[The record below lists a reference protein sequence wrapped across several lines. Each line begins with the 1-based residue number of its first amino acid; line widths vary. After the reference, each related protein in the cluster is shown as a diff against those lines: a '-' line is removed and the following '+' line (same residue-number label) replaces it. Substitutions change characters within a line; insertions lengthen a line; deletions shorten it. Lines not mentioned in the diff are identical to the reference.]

1 MYKHKQVGFLTRI
14 VFAISSIVLLANVLF
29 TKQLVPPFVEYLMY
43 GGILMLLI
51 CGWVF
56 GSLTVAVDEDEIK
69 HWFGPG
75 FWRKTYQM
83 SNVVSAKPVV
93 NKWWWG
99 WGIRLTPHGWLYNV
113 SGLDAVELQLVSG
126 KRIRIGTDEPEDFS
140 DAVNAHLS

>member
-1 MYKHKQVGFLTRI
+1 MYKHKQVGFLIRI
-14 VFAISSIVLLANVLF
+14 VFAISSIVVLTNVLF
-29 TKQLVPPFVEYLMY
+29 TKQLVPQLVEYLMY
-43 GGILMLLI
+43 GSILILLL
-51 CGWVF
+51 CGWIF
-56 GSLTVAVDEDEIK
+56 GSLTVTVDEGEIK

-99 WGIRLTPHGWLYNV
+99 WGIRLTPRGWLYNV
-113 SGLDAVELQLVSG
+113 SGLDAVELELKSG
-126 KRIRIGTDEPEDFS
+126 VRIRVGTDQSEDFS